1 MNDKKRKEN
10 ICEQL
15 HILIQANHATMVF
28 LQQLA
33 IADSHPLTEKDIDSV
48 IEKSCTAAGLM
59 MHRLVNYL
67 FEGEELDIEDLLDK
81 MDKAYQKH
89 QAGAMK
95 MSEVDAEIKRM
106 MRD

>member
-1 MNDKKRKEN
+1 MNNKKRKES

-15 HILIQANHATMVF
+15 HILIQANHATMLF

-33 IADSHPLTEKDIDSV
+33 LTDNHPMTEEDLDSV
-48 IEKSCTAAGLM
+48 IEKSIMAASIM

-67 FEGEELDIEDLLDK
+67 FEGEELDIEDLLNK
-81 MDKAYQKH
+81 MDKAYKKH

-95 MSEVDAEIKRM
+95 MADVDAEIKRM

>member
-1 MNDKKRKEN
+1 MNDKKRKES

-15 HILIQANHATMVF
+15 HILIQANHATMIF
-28 LQQLA
+28 L
-33 IADSHPLTEKDIDSV
+33 PLTEKDLDSV
-48 IEKSCTAAGLM
+48 IEKSCMAAGLM

-95 MSEVDAEIKRM
+95 MSEIDAEIKRM